1 MFIKK
6 FIKMKNYT
14 RKKLW
19 RLVNLQLNNLK
30 QVSWSW
36 VKHAA
41 DETEPKQSLDDK
53 YDITENGRD
62 QNLPDEVKTSRKM
75 IKNEK
80 AEPAVEPAES
90 IAEKLESSSE
100 ALGEIK
106 SDPDTETFDHKN
118 EVSDHEWD
126 RLGFTSSAPPS
137 PAACVD
143 KIKEESIHSEAGEDE
158 ELVNSDPANPIT
170 LDDEND
176 ITDKER
182 VEIITSFKSGYFS
195 PIVCIEKITEECVH
209 SEPGEDEVLE
219 TPDDSTNKE
228 KSDSFDKTK
237 QEFGGNI
244 DENDYKTRLAEVKK
258 SAVKTYL
265 RIEEFGPDAVTIA
278 DKDTYRSNLDEVRKQ
293 LEATRNLLYDLVTDL
308 DPDPD
313 EERIAQ
319 LKKIDQQVT
328 DRFKRNEKGVK
339 EVMADLIAADDSTAK
354 KAENIKEEKAAEVKK
369 AKFEIRIRNTLKKI
383 KRFKDTIEAIG
394 DCDDMSEQTIRKNLL
409 ESKEWESKLDAL
421 IAVKETIDEET
432 VGLTFDSNIKTELE
446 YEFDMLFNMVEEKV
460 KKLILLDAELG
471 LYTLAP
477 SKVKE
482 NSVSKTFQRSSW

>member
-1 MFIKK
+1 MD
-6 FIKMKNYT
+6 
-14 RKKLW
+14 LGE
-19 RLVNLQLNNLK
+19 
-30 QVSWSW
+30 
-36 VKHAA
+36 A

-126 RLGFTSSAPPS
+126 QLGFTSSAPPS

-195 PIVCIEKITEECVH
+195 PIVCIEKIT
-209 SEPGEDEVLE
+209 
-219 TPDDSTNKE
+219 
-228 KSDSFDKTK
+228 
-237 QEFGGNI
+237 
-244 DENDYKTRLAEVKK
+244 
-258 SAVKTYL
+258 
-265 RIEEFGPDAVTIA
+265 
-278 DKDTYRSNLDEVRKQ
+278 
-293 LEATRNLLYDLVTDL
+293 
-308 DPDPD
+308 
-313 EERIAQ
+313 
-319 LKKIDQQVT
+319 
-328 DRFKRNEKGVK
+328 
-339 EVMADLIAADDSTAK
+339 
-354 KAENIKEEKAAEVKK
+354 
-369 AKFEIRIRNTLKKI
+369 
-383 KRFKDTIEAIG
+383 
-394 DCDDMSEQTIRKNLL
+394 
-409 ESKEWESKLDAL
+409 
-421 IAVKETIDEET
+421 
-432 VGLTFDSNIKTELE
+432 
-446 YEFDMLFNMVEEKV
+446 
-460 KKLILLDAELG
+460 
-471 LYTLAP
+471 
-477 SKVKE
+477 
-482 NSVSKTFQRSSW
+482 